1 MEKVEKIVI
10 ATRNPAKKE
19 RFRDLFVGMIKDI
32 FVLDDFSITEKSQ
45 EHGMTAG
52 ENAEI
57 KARFYSQKLN
67 LPVFSEDEA
76 LYVDFLPPEKQPGV
90 FVRRIEGKDEADDD
104 KLLNYWKGII
114 AGAPEEKRTGR
125 WHIAYSLAFPN
136 SSIKTVSLDHEILF
150 FSPTSKIILP
160 GWPMSS
166 LEGPVEF
173 GKPHSELT
181 DLERKEH
188 NQKANRLILEK
199 LKELLS

>member
-1 MEKVEKIVI
+1 MEKLEKIVI
-10 ATRNPAKKE
+10 ATCNPAKKE
-19 RFRDLFVGMIKDI
+19 RFRGLFVGMIKDI
-32 FVLDDFSITEKSQ
+32 FVLDDFGITEKPQ
-45 EHGMTAG
+45 EHGMTAE
-52 ENAEI
+52 ENADI

-90 FVRRIEGKDEADDD
+90 FVRRIKGKDEADDD

-114 AGAPEEKRTGR
+114 AEVPKEKRTGR
-125 WHIAYSLAFPN
+125 WHIAYSLAFPDG
-136 SSIKTVSLDHEILF
+136 SIKKVAIDHEILF
-150 FSPTSKIILP
+150 FSPPSKIILP

-173 GKPHSELT
+173 RKPHSELT
-181 DLERKEH
+181 DIERKEH
-188 NQKANRLILEK
+188 NRIADRLILGK

>member
-1 MEKVEKIVI
+1 MEKLEKIVI

-19 RFRDLFVGMIKDI
+19 RFKGLFIGLAKEI
-32 FVLDDFSITEKSQ
+32 FILDDFNITEKPQ
-45 EHGMTAG
+45 ERGMTAE

-57 KARFYSQKLN
+57 KAKFYSQKLN

-90 FVRRIEGKDEADDD
+90 FVRRIEGKDEVNDD
-104 KLLNYWKGII
+104 KLLDYWQGII
-114 AGAPEEKRTGR
+114 TEIPEEKRTGR

-136 SSIKTVSLDHEILF
+136 GSIKTVALNHEILF
-150 FSPTSKIILP
+150 FSPPSKIILP

-173 GKPHSELT
+173 RKPHSELT
-181 DLERKEH
+181 DLERQKH
-188 NQKANRLILEK
+188 NRITDQLILEK
-199 LKELLS
+199 MKELLS

>member
-1 MEKVEKIVI
+1 MEKIVI
-10 ATRNPAKKE
+10 ATHNPAKKE
-19 RFRDLFVGMIKDI
+19 RFRGVFTGMVKDI
-32 FVLDDFSITEKSQ
+32 LVLDDFGITEKPQ
-45 EHGMTAG
+45 EYGITAE

-57 KARFYSQKLN
+57 KARFYSRKLN

-90 FVRRIEGKDEADDD
+90 FVRRIEGKDEADDN
-104 KLLNYWKGII
+104 KLLNYWERII
-114 AGAPEEKRTGR
+114 AEVPKGKRTGR

-136 SSIKTVSLDHEILF
+136 NSIKKIVIDHEILF
-150 FSPTSKIILP
+150 FSPPSKIILP

-173 GKPHSELT
+173 RKPHSELT

-188 NQKANRLILEK
+188 NRIADRLILGK
-199 LKELLS
+199 LKELLF